1 MIDQYKL
8 FEEKVGITF
17 DEWYTKMYKVY
28 SRACYKIMLNQQ
40 HNIHDIV
47 TEGMLTTLK
56 YINGYDSTK
65 ANINTYGWSIIKNC
79 LYKNYLTTKKKNEF
93 FYQDYDSDE
102 NNHIYPP
109 NNNKYSFQIPYDSG
123 DYEREYDEEI
133 LNNYN
138 IMISC
143 ISKLPKKYAEII
155 EARELRGLDYQE
167 IADEYYMN
175 LSKVKNY
182 IRVGRELLIKKYNQ
196 KKLLEVKL

>member
-1 MIDQYKL
+1 MKDNQKIFFDKT
-8 FEEKVGITF
+8 GITF
-17 DEWYTKMYKVY
+17 DEWYKKMYKVY

-65 ANINTYGWSIIKNC
+65 AIINTYGWTIIKNNI
-79 LYKNYLTTKKKNEF
+79 YKNYLTTKKKNEF

-102 NNHIYPP
+102 NN
-109 NNNKYSFQIPYDSG
+109 NNKYSFQIVYDSG
-123 DYEREYDEEI
+123 DYEKDREEEI
-133 LNNYN
+133 QNNYK
-138 IMISC
+138 IMLSC

-155 EARELRGLDYQE
+155 TARELRGLDYQE
-167 IADEYYMN
+167 IADEYHMG

-182 IRVGRELLIKKYNQ
+182 IRVGRELLIKKYTAYKTI
-196 KKLLEVKL
+196 KK

>member
-1 MIDQYKL
+1 MKDNQKIF
-8 FEEKVGITF
+8 FEKTGITF
-17 DEWYTKMYKVY
+17 DEWYKNKYKAY

-93 FYQDYDSDE
+93 FFQDYDSDE
-102 NNHIYPP
+102 N

-133 LNNYN
+133 QNNYN

-167 IADEYYMN
+167 IADKYFMN

-182 IRVGRELLIKKYNQ
+182 IRVGRELLIKKYNYQ
-196 KKLLEVKL
+196 KSLEVKL

>member
-47 TEGMLTTLK
+47 TEGMLLTLK
-56 YINGYDSTK
+56 YIYSFDQTK
-65 ANINTYGWSIIKNC
+65 ANINTYGWAIIKNKN
-79 LYKNYLTTKKKNEF
+79 YKNFLNTKKKNEF

-102 NNHIYPP
+102 NN
-109 NNNKYSFQIPYDSG
+109 NNKYSFQIAYDSG
-123 DYEREYDEEI
+123 EYEKDREEEI
-133 LNNYN
+133 QKNYK
-138 IMISC
+138 IMINC
-143 ISKLPKKYAEII
+143 ISELPKKYAEII
-155 EARELRGLDYQE
+155 IARELRGLDYQE
-167 IADEYYMN
+167 IADEYNMG

-182 IRVGRELLIKKYNQ
+182 IRVGRELAIKKYTAYKTI
-196 KKLLEVKL
+196 KKIK

>member
-47 TEGMLTTLK
+47 TEGMLLTLK
-56 YINGYDSTK
+56 YINGYNPIK
-65 ANINTYGWSIIKNC
+65 ANINTYGWTIIKNSI
-79 LYKNYLTTKKKNEF
+79 YKNYLNTKKKNEF

-102 NNHIYPP
+102 NK
-109 NNNKYSFQIPYDSG
+109 NNPYSFQIAYESG
-123 DYEREYDEEI
+123 DYERDREEEI
-133 LNNYN
+133 QDNYK

-143 ISKLPKKYAEII
+143 ISKLPKKYEEII
-155 EARELRGLDYQE
+155 IARELRGLDYQE
-167 IADEYYMN
+167 IADQYFMN

-182 IRVGRELLIKKYNQ
+182 IRVGRELLIKKYNYQ
-196 KKLLEVKL
+196 KSLEVKL

>member
-1 MIDQYKL
+1 MEDNQKIFLDKT
-8 FEEKVGITF
+8 GITF
-17 DEWYTKMYKVY
+17 DDWYKKMYKVY

-47 TEGMLTTLK
+47 TEGMLITLK

-65 ANINTYGWSIIKNC
+65 ANINTYGWTIIKNNI
-79 LYKNYLTTKKKNEF
+79 YKNYLNTKKKNEF

-102 NNHIYPP
+102 NN
-109 NNNKYSFQIPYDSG
+109 NNKYSFQIVYDSG
-123 DYEREYDEEI
+123 DYEKDCEEEI
-133 LNNYN
+133 QNNYK

-155 EARELRGLDYQE
+155 TARELRGLDYQE
-167 IADEYYMN
+167 IADEYHIG

-182 IRVGRELLIKKYNQ
+182 IRVGRELLIKKYTAHKTI
-196 KKLLEVKL
+196 KK

>member
-1 MIDQYKL
+1 MKDNQKIF
-8 FEEKVGITF
+8 FEKTGITF
-17 DEWYTKMYKVY
+17 DEWYKKMYKVY

-65 ANINTYGWSIIKNC
+65 ANVNTYGWTIIKNC
-79 LYKNYLTTKKKNEF
+79 SYKNYLNTKKKNEF

-102 NNHIYPP
+102 NK
-109 NNNKYSFQIPYDSG
+109 NNPYSFQIAYDSG
-123 DYEREYDEEI
+123 DYEKDREEEI
-133 LNNYN
+133 QNNYK

-155 EARELRGLDYQE
+155 TARQLRGLDYQE
-167 IADEYYMN
+167 IADEYNMG

-182 IRVGRELLIKKYNQ
+182 IRVGRELLIKKYTAYKTI
-196 KKLLEVKL
+196 KK

>member
-1 MIDQYKL
+1 MKDNQKIF
-8 FEEKVGITF
+8 FEKTGITF
-17 DEWYTKMYKVY
+17 DGWYKKMYKVY

-65 ANINTYGWSIIKNC
+65 ANINTYGWAIIKNC
-79 LYKNYLTTKKKNEF
+79 SYKNYLNTKKKNEF

-102 NNHIYPP
+102 NK
-109 NNNKYSFQIPYDSG
+109 NNPYSFQIAYDSG
-123 DYEREYDEEI
+123 DYEKDREEEI
-133 LNNYN
+133 QNNYK

-155 EARELRGLDYQE
+155 TARELRGLDYQE
-167 IADEYYMN
+167 IADEYNMG

-182 IRVGRELLIKKYNQ
+182 IRVGRELLIKKYTAYKNN
-196 KKLLEVKL
+196 